1 MAFQNQVYINQALGK
16 PGTIARLN
24 PIDKIPVVAEGTAV
38 TAGGFVF
45 EGTDPEV
52 QVIGPSSETS
62 SKTAADIAGV
72 FVFEKYQL
80 MLRSVSDMNSLVV
93 NEGEEGT
100 KVRKGYVYVTPTTA
114 SIHGQNVIVNATTG
128 EIKTAKVTY
137 TTTVS
142 GSSLETTSDIES
154 GFLDTGWL
162 VETGNAA
169 NQPCEI
175 YKI

>member
-38 TAGGFVF
+38 AAGGFVF

-52 QVIGPSSETS
+52 QVIGPSSATS

-93 NEGEEGT
+93 NEGEEGA

-114 SIHGQNVIVNATTG
+114 SVHGQSVFLNPSTG
-128 EIKTAKVTY
+128 EIQTAA
-137 TTTVS
+137 S
-142 GSSLETTSDIES
+142 APES
-154 GFLDTGWL
+154 FIATGWT